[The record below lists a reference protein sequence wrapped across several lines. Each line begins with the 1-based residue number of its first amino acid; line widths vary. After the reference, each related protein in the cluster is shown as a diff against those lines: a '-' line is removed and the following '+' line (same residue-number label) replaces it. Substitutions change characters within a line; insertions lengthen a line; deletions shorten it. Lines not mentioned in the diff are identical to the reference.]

1 MDFSKLDQNEKN
13 AAMASGALVIG
24 GLLAAAAYSTYS
36 MAWLAVIAALG
47 MLFVVLQPQ
56 IAAGVS
62 LPGSKGSLMLLFGV
76 AAAVLMVVS
85 LLVALDFVFLR
96 FGLPDLGFLIAV
108 AAGVAMAWAGWQAF
122 QAEGGK
128 FQLGATTASPAR
140 AESAAASAPA
150 DATAESSAPPASDV
164 GADEDHPREA

>member
-1 MDFSKLDQNEKN
+1 MDFSKLDHNEKM
-13 AAMASGALVIG
+13 AAVAAGALVLG
-24 GLLAAAAYSTYS
+24 GLVAAAAYSTYS
-36 MAWLAVIAALG
+36 MAWLALIAGLG

-62 LPGSKGSLMLLFGV
+62 LPGSRGSLMLLLGV

-108 AAGVAMAWAGWQAF
+108 AAGIAMAWEGWQAF
-122 QAEGGK
+122 QAEGGT
-128 FQLGATTASPAR
+128 FQLGAATASPAP
-140 AESAAASAPA
+140 ADSAAASAPTSVEA
-150 DATAESSAPPASDV
+150 SAPPSSDLA
-164 GADEDHPREA
+164 ADEDRPREA

>member
-1 MDFSKLDQNEKN
+1 MDFSKLDQNEKT

-24 GLLAAAAYSTYS
+24 GLVAAAAYTTYS
-36 MAWLAVIAALG
+36 MAWLALIAALG

-62 LPGSKGSLMLLFGV
+62 LPGSKGSLMLLLGV

-96 FGLPDLGFLIAV
+96 FGLPDLAFLIAV
-108 AAGVAMAWAGWQAF
+108 AAGIAMAWAGWQAF

-128 FQLGATTASPAR
+128 FQLGAATASPAP

-150 DATAESSAPPASDV
+150 AVETSEPAPSDV
-164 GADEDHPREA
+164 DAEENRPREA